1 MKTPIIL
8 TIGRQFGSGGREIGE
23 RIARELDLAFY
34 DKQLLEIAAEESD
47 IAKEL
52 FETHDERPTSSLL
65 YTLAMDLYAMR
76 YPTSIQAD
84 MPLNHKIFLAQFH
97 AIQKIGKKGNC
108 VLVGR
113 CSDYA
118 LADQK
123 NAVHVFIRA
132 DLDDRVRR
140 VADTMDISRGK
151 ARELIMKEDKKRA
164 SYYNYFTSN
173 KWGMAEHY
181 HCCLDSSLLGIEG
194 TVHVLKE
201 MLEWKRSRQSRKSGI

>member
-1 MKTPIIL
+1 MKTPIVL

-23 RIARELDLAFY
+23 RIAKEMNLSFY
-34 DKQLLEIAAEESD
+34 DKQLLEAAAEESD

-52 FETHDERPTSSLL
+52 FETHDEKPSSSLL

-97 AIQKIGKKGNC
+97 AIQKIGKQGNC

-118 LADQK
+118 LAEQK
-123 NAVHVFIRA
+123 DALHVFIHSPLEERIKN
-132 DLDDRVRR
+132 
-140 VADTMDISRGK
+140 VAKLMDVSSGK
-151 ARELIMKEDKKRA
+151 AKEMIMKEDKKRA

-173 KWGMAEHY
+173 KWGMPEHY
-181 HCCLDSSLLGIEG
+181 HCCLDSSALGIDG
-194 TVHVLKE
+194 TVETLKK
-201 MLEWKRSRQSRKSGI
+201 MLEWKMDHPSV